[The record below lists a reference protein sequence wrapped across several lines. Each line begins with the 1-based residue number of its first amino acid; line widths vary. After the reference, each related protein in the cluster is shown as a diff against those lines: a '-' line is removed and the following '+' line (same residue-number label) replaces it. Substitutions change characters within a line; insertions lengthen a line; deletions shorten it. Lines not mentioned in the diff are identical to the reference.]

1 MTKNNDLKKLLNN
14 IQDFVSKRDWE
25 RHHSPKNV
33 AMALSVEVSELV
45 EIFQWMSE
53 EETKNIEGKTKS
65 HIEEEV
71 GDVLIYLTILASKFN
86 IDPVAAAEKKM
97 ALNKIKYPI
106 KGESS

>member
-1 MTKNNDLKKLLNN
+1 MTKNNDLKKLLKN
-14 IQDFVSKRDWE
+14 IQDFVSERDWE

-53 EETKNIEGKTKS
+53 EDTRNIEGETKS

-71 GDVLIYLTILASKFN
+71 GDVLIYLTLLASKFN
-86 IDPVAAAEKKM
+86 IDPVEAAEKKM
-97 ALNKIKYPI
+97 ALNKIKYPTTD
-106 KGESS
+106 ESN